1 LGHLFSKDGIYA
13 IMLNGDESRPEKILK
28 RFASKWIAGD
38 TLEQAIERA
47 KKSNKIG
54 VQGII
59 NLLGEH
65 AESILMTKRAVI
77 EYLQI
82 LDAIAEDKVL
92 ASISVKSSQVGI
104 SIDRKLCEE
113 NFIRLLDA
121 AQKLKIFVWIDMES
135 SQYTEETLDLYKT
148 LKSRYDNVGI
158 ALQAYLKRSEKD
170 LESLLAIDGK
180 VRLCKGAYRESN
192 DVMVGHHEQI
202 GENYVELMKLLFEK
216 GNNFAIATHDSSLIE
231 EAKVLSKQYKRNFE
245 FQMLMGVREN
255 LKSRL
260 VQEGFIVANYIPY
273 GRKWLAY
280 TVRRLM
286 ERKRNIILIFRS
298 LFAR

>member
-1 LGHLFSKDGIYA
+1 
-13 IMLNGDESRPEKILK
+13 MLNGDESRPEKILK

-65 AESILMTKRAVI
+65 AESILMTERAVI

-92 ASISVKSSQVGI
+92 ASISVKPSQVGI

-113 NFIRLLDA
+113 NFVKLLVA

-202 GENYVELMKLLFEK
+202 GENYAKLMKLLFEK
-216 GNNFAIATHDSSLIE
+216 GNNFAIATHDNSLIE
-231 EAKVLSKQYKRNFE
+231 KAKMLSSQYKRNFE
-245 FQMLMGVREN
+245 FQMLMGVRES

>member
-1 LGHLFSKDGIYA
+1 
-13 IMLNGDESRPEKILK
+13 MLNGDESRPEKILK

-38 TLEQAIERA
+38 KLEQAIERA

-65 AESILMTKRAVI
+65 AESILMTERAVI

-92 ASISVKSSQVGI
+92 ASISVKPSQVGI

-216 GNNFAIATHDSSLIE
+216 GNNFAIATHDSNLIE

>member
-1 LGHLFSKDGIYA
+1 MGHLFSKDGIYA

-65 AESILMTKRAVI
+65 AESILMTERAVI

-92 ASISVKSSQVGI
+92 ASISVKPSQVGI

-202 GENYVELMKLLFEK
+202 GENYEELMKLLFEK

-280 TVRRLM
+280 TVRRLI